1 MVHGIIWYSI
11 LNKLMI
17 SAEAGKLGNKFM
29 NRIVT
34 NFMGILNLLT

>member
-11 LNKLMI
+11 VHKLMV
-17 SAEAGKLGNKFM
+17 STEAGELGSKFM

-34 NFMGILNLLT
+34 NFMGIMNLLS